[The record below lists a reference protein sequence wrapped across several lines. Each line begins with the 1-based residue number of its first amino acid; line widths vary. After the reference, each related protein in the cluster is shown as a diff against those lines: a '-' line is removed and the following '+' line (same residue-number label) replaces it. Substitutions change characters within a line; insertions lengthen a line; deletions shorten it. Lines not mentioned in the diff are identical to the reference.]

1 MDPLTKEQKEYMSL
15 KRAFDRML
23 KNYQDFRDT
32 DGNQCIPEIYNNTVP
47 EAEFK
52 IESVFKN
59 LLDTYYMKKT

>member
-1 MDPLTKEQKEYMSL
+1 MDALTREQKEYISL
-15 KRAFDRML
+15 KRAFDRMF

-32 DGNQCIPEIYNNTVP
+32 DGNQCIPEIYNNTLP

-59 LLDTYYMKKT
+59 LLDNYSVNKK